1 MKFTIY
7 AADCC
12 GNERNT
18 LYPHRIVID
27 DAEKLKQATAFDHV
41 SAEYEGSYRSIAHFR
56 LSDVSVMDC
65 DNDHSENPADWVT
78 PEQYVKLFPN
88 VAFAVVPSRND
99 GKPKGSKAPRPRH
112 HVYFPH
118 KALVKADDEV
128 KLKQRIHSFAPFF
141 DGNALDGA
149 RFLYGNGANKVFWHE
164 GSLAIDEFLGEQDF
178 ESLDDGGHVIA
189 EGSRNSTMSHIAG
202 RIIKRYGATDEAKE
216 IFLERAKECR
226 PPLEEE
232 ELDRIW
238 GSAMKF
244 GKRVAEQE
252 GYIPPER
259 YNATLKPEDYSDMG
273 QAKVLCREYKDRL
286 AYTDATDFLC
296 YDGIRWVES
305 KQMAVGACED
315 FMDRQLDEA
324 VAEVLHAKHALVSAG
339 VDEEL
344 ISKGGKALEKVIT
357 EETLKDWWSLKEAQT
372 YQAFVMKRRDIRY
385 ILAALQTAK
394 PMLLR
399 EITEFDTQEFLLNT
413 PGGTYDLCRGMQGFR
428 NHNAQDFITKATM
441 CSPDNVNETLW
452 LECVGAL
459 FQGDVELMDYV
470 QKIVGL
476 AAIGKVYQESLII
489 AYGDGCNGKSTFWN
503 AIARVLGNYSGAMS
517 ADALTVGCKRNV
529 KPEMAELKGKRLV
542 IAAELDEGM
551 RLNTSLV
558 KQLCSTDEVSAE
570 KKYKDPFKYVP
581 THTIVLYTNHLP
593 KVGANDDGTWRR
605 LIVIP
610 FEAKIQGKSDIKNYA
625 DYLVTHAG
633 GAILK
638 WIIEGAEKVIEDN
651 FHVAIPQAVEI
662 AVGRY
667 RDTNDWLRNFV
678 DDCCDVDADFKQK
691 SGKLYEEYRAY
702 CCRIGEW
709 ARSTSDFYTALEVAG
724 YSRHRTKQGSFIHG
738 LRLKSE
744 FSTEV

>member
-27 DAEKLKQATAFDHV
+27 DAEKLKKATAFDHV

-164 GSLAIDEFLGEQDF
+164 GSLTIDEFLGEQDF

-324 VAEVLHAKHALVSAG
+324 VAEVLHAQKSLVDAG
-339 VDEEL
+339 LSEEL
-344 ISKGGKALEKVIT
+344 VKAGGKKLESAIGGKNVGGLL
-357 EETLKDWWSLKEAQT
+357 TLKAALAYK
-372 YQAFVMKRRDIRY
+372 AFVLKRRDIKY
-385 ILAALQTAK
+385 IMAALQTAK
-394 PMLLR
+394 PMVLKDVR
-399 EITEFDTQEFLLNT
+399 ELDSQELLLNT
-413 PGGTYDLCRGMQGFR
+413 PGGTYDLRLGMQGR
-428 NHNAQDFITKATM
+428 REHNAQDFITKVTIV
-441 CSPDNVNETLW
+441 SPDDVNEILW
-452 LECVGAL
+452 LDCVGEL
-459 FQGDVELMDYV
+459 FLGDVELMEYV
-470 QKIVGL
+470 QQIVGL

-503 AIARVLGNYSGAMS
+503 AIARVLGNYSGSLS

-638 WIIEGAEKVIEDN
+638 WIIEGAKKAIACS
-651 FHVAIPQAVEI
+651 FHIPIPSAVKE
-662 AVGRY
+662 AVSRY
-667 RDTNDWLRNFV
+667 RENNDWLSAFL
-678 DDCCDVDADFKQK
+678 DDSCEIDSSFTER
-691 SGKLYEEYRAY
+691 SGKLYQEYREY
-702 CCRIGEW
+702 SMRNGEYV
-709 ARSTSDFYTALEVAG
+709 RSTSDFYGALDVAG
-724 YSRHRTKQGSFIHG
+724 FKKKKTKAGIQVLG
-738 LRLKSE
+738 LRLKSD
-744 FSTEV
+744 FLQ

>member
-1 MKFTIY
+1 MRFTLY
-7 AADCC
+7 AADCR

-18 LYPHRIVID
+18 LYPHQAVID
-27 DAEKLKQATAFDHV
+27 DEEKLKKAVAFDHV
-41 SAEYEGSYRSIAHFR
+41 SAAYESSYRSIAHFR
-56 LSDVSVMDC
+56 RSDVSVMDC
-65 DNDHSENPADWVT
+65 DNDHSENPMDWVT
-78 PEQYVKLFPN
+78 PEKYEELFPG
-88 VAFAVVPSRND
+88 VAFVVVPSRND
-99 GKPKGSKAPRPRH
+99 GKPKGSKSPRPRH

-118 KALVKADDEV
+118 KPFEKAEDEV
-128 KLKQRIHSFAPFF
+128 KLKQKIHSLVSSF

-149 RFLYGNGANKVFWHE
+149 RFLYGNEAESVLWHE
-164 GSLAIDEFLGEQDF
+164 GTMTIDEFMAEHDF
-178 ESLDDGGHVIA
+178 EALDAGGRVIE
-189 EGSRNSTMSHIAG
+189 EGSRNSTMSHLAG
-202 RIIKRYGATDEAKE
+202 RIIKRYGATDEARE
-216 IFLERAKECR
+216 IYLERAKECR
-226 PPLEEE
+226 PPLEQE

-238 GSAMKF
+238 GSAVKF
-244 GKRVAEQE
+244 GRRVAEQE

-305 KQMAVGACED
+305 KQMAVGACEE

-324 VAEVLHAKHALVSAG
+324 VAEVVHAQRSLIDTGLSADLVSH
-339 VDEEL
+339 
-344 ISKGGKALEKVIT
+344 GGKALEKVVGG
-357 EETLKDWWSLKEAQT
+357 ENVSRLLALKAALT
-372 YQAFVMKRRDIRY
+372 YKAFVLKRRDIKY

-399 EITEFDTQEFLLNT
+399 NITEFDTQEFLLNT
-413 PGGTYDLCRGMQGFR
+413 PSGTYDLRHGMQGYGP
-428 NHNAQDFITKATM
+428 HKDTDLITKCTLV
-441 CSPDNVNETLW
+441 SPNDVNETLW
-452 LECVGAL
+452 LDCVGEL
-459 FQGDVELMDYV
+459 FLGDVDLMEYV

-503 AIARVLGNYSGAMS
+503 AIARVLGRYSGSLS
-517 ADALTVGCKRNV
+517 ADSLTIGCKRNV

-610 FEAKIQGKSDIKNYA
+610 FEAKIQGKTDIKNYA

-638 WIIEGAEKVIEDN
+638 WIIEGAEKVIAAN
-651 FHVAIPQAVEI
+651 FHVMLPMAVRQ

-667 RDTNDWLRNFV
+667 RDTNDWLKNFV
-678 DDCCDVDADFKQK
+678 DDCCDVDAAFKQK

-702 CCRIGEW
+702 CSRNGEW
-709 ARSTSDFYTALEVAG
+709 ARSTTDFYTSLEIAG
-724 YSRHRTKQGSFIHG
+724 YSRHRTNRGSFVNG
-738 LRLKSE
+738 LRLKSD
-744 FSTEV
+744 FLP